1 MSCKTQGHHERILK
15 WIEHVQTS
23 GGVDRYDDLHI
34 DLIDSSWKPRAMWV
48 VGGISALT
56 LASSMQSV
64 VEPGLVVV
72 LGMSLLAEEPFY
84 PIPGTAHHLLE
95 QLDKWT
101 PPSLYLF
108 RLGEE
113 PWHNPRS
120 ACRFIEQNLGSEGQ
134 QIKGVYLES
143 RSKDGER
150 RRSLFM
156 IRAEDL
162 HRELL

>member
-1 MSCKTQGHHERILK
+1 MSSATQNPHETILK

-56 LASSMQSV
+56 LASSMQSA

-72 LGMSLLAEEPFY
+72 LGMSLLAEDVFY
-84 PIPGTAHHLLE
+84 PIPDATCDLLE

-113 PWHNPRS
+113 PWHNPGS
-120 ACRFIEQNLGSEGQ
+120 TCRFIERDLGSEGQ
-134 QIKGVYLES
+134 QIKGIYLES
-143 RSKDGER
+143 RSKDGEQ

-162 HRELL
+162 HRELT